1 MYIFGYLRASTS
13 DQNAKRAQ
21 NALQEFVQ
29 QKGHRVAGWYIE
41 NESGASLQRP
51 ELLRLLDDTATGD
64 AIIIE
69 QIDRLSR
76 LDEKSW
82 FTLKEMLNKKEL
94 KVISLDLP
102 TSHIALSTQVTDEFT
117 TSMLKAINN
126 MMMDMLAAI
135 ARKDY
140 QDRRRRQAEGIQ
152 KAKEEGKYRGR
163 QPNLELHEKIYQ
175 LRVINKLSIHDT
187 AKLASVSPR
196 TVIRVAQK
204 LTQERNAPPIDMS
217 AAKASDYKA

>member
-13 DQNAKRAQ
+13 DQNSKRAQ
-21 NALQEFVQ
+21 STLQKFVQ
-29 QKGHRVAGWYIE
+29 DKGFRIAGWYIE

-51 ELLRLLDDTATGD
+51 ELLRLLDDAAKGD

-82 FTLKEMLNKKEL
+82 FTLKEMLHEKDL

-102 TSHIALSTQVTDEFT
+102 TSHIAFSPQITDEFT
-117 TSMLKAINN
+117 GSMIKAINS

-140 QDRRRRQAEGIQ
+140 QDRRRRQAEGIK

-163 QPNLELHEKIYQ
+163 QADSDLHEKIYQ
-175 LRVINKLSIHDT
+175 LRVINKLSISDT
-187 AKLASVSPR
+187 AKLTNVSDR
-196 TVIRVAQK
+196 TVVRVAKK
-204 LTQERNAPPIDMS
+204 LAGERS
-217 AAKASDYKA
+217 AG

>member
-21 NALQEFVQ
+21 GTLQEFVKE
-29 QKGHRVAGWYIE
+29 KGFRVAGWYIE

-51 ELLRLLDDTATGD
+51 ELLRLLDDAAKGD

-76 LDEKSW
+76 LDEQSW
-82 FTLKEMLNKKEL
+82 FTLKQMLQEKDL

-102 TSHIALSTQVTDEFT
+102 TSHIALSPQITDEFT
-117 TSMLKAINN
+117 GSMIKAINS

-140 QDRRRRQAEGIQ
+140 QDRRRRQAEGIK
-152 KAKEEGKYRGR
+152 KAKEEGKYKGR
-163 QPNLELHEKIYQ
+163 QADLDLHEKIYQ
-175 LRVINKLSIHDT
+175 LRVINKLSISDT
-187 AKLASVSPR
+187 AKLANVSDR
-196 TVIRVAQK
+196 TVVRVAKK
-204 LTQERNAPPIDMS
+204 LLSERS
-217 AAKASDYKA
+217 V

>member
-21 NALQEFVQ
+21 GTLNSFVQ
-29 QKGHRVAGWYIE
+29 DKGFRVAAWYIE

-51 ELLRLLDDTATGD
+51 ELLRLLDDAAVGD

-76 LDEKSW
+76 LDEDSW
-82 FTLKEMLNKKEL
+82 FKLKEMLYEKEL

-102 TSHIALSTQVTDEFT
+102 TSHIAFAPQITDEFT
-117 TSMLKAINN
+117 RSMIKAING

-140 QDRRRRQAEGIQ
+140 QDRRRRQAEGIK
-152 KAKEEGKYRGR
+152 KALEEGKYRGR
-163 QPNLELHEKIYQ
+163 QADLELHEKIYQ
-175 LRVINKLSIHDT
+175 LRVVNGLSISDT
-187 AKLASVSPR
+187 AKLTNVSTR
-196 TVIRVAQK
+196 TVIRVAK
-204 LTQERNAPPIDMS
+204 NLSEERLD
-217 AAKASDYKA
+217 K

>member
-1 MYIFGYLRASTS
+1 MYIFGYLRASTN

-21 NALQEFVQ
+21 NTLLQFVQ

-51 ELLRLLDDTATGD
+51 ELLRLLDDAAVGD
-64 AIIIE
+64 AILIE

-76 LDEKSW
+76 LDKSSW
-82 FTLKEMLNKKEL
+82 FTLKEMLLKKEL

-102 TSHIALSTQVTDEFT
+102 TSHLAFSSQITDEFT
-117 TSMLKAINN
+117 NSMMKAING

-140 QDRRRRQAEGIQ
+140 QDRRRRQAEGIE
-152 KAKEEGKYRGR
+152 KAKAEGKYKGR
-163 QPNLELHEKIYQ
+163 QPDLALHEKIYQ
-175 LRVINKLSIHDT
+175 LRVVNKLSISDT
-187 AKLASVSPR
+187 AKLANVSGR
-196 TVIRVAQK
+196 TVIRVAKQ
-204 LTQERNAPPIDMS
+204 QEHKITLPPNEAME
-217 AAKASDYKA
+217 K

>member
-51 ELLRLLDDTATGD
+51 ELLRLLDDAAIGD

-82 FTLKEMLNKKEL
+82 FILKEMLNKKEL

-102 TSHIALSTQVTDEFT
+102 TSHIALSAQVTDEFT
-117 TSMLKAINN
+117 TSMLKAINS

-140 QDRRRRQAEGIQ
+140 QDRRRRQAEGIK

-163 QPNLELHEKIYQ
+163 QPNLELHKKIYQ
-175 LRVINKLSIHDT
+175 LRVVNKLSIHDT
-187 AKLASVSPR
+187 AKLANVSPR

-204 LTQERNAPPIDMS
+204 LSKESN
-217 AAKASDYKA
+217 SDFWAIKEGEEIIML

>member
-21 NALQEFVQ
+21 STLQKFVQ
-29 QKGHRVAGWYIE
+29 DKGFRIAGWYIE

-51 ELLRLLDDTATGD
+51 ELLRLLDDAAKGD

-82 FTLKEMLNKKEL
+82 FTLKEMLHEKEL

-102 TSHIALSTQVTDEFT
+102 TSHIAFSPQITDEFT
-117 TSMLKAINN
+117 GSMIKAINS

-140 QDRRRRQAEGIQ
+140 QDRRRRQAEGIH

-163 QPNLELHEKIYQ
+163 QADTDLHESIYQ
-175 LRVINKLSIHDT
+175 LRVINKLSIRDT
-187 AKLASVSPR
+187 AKLTNVSDR
-196 TVIRVAQK
+196 TVIRVAKK
-204 LTQERNAPPIDMS
+204 LASERAVG
-217 AAKASDYKA
+217 

>member
-21 NALQEFVQ
+21 GALLEFVQ
-29 QKGHRVAGWYIE
+29 QKGFRIAGWYIE

-51 ELLRLLDDTATGD
+51 ELLRLLDDAAIGD

-76 LDEKSW
+76 LDEESW
-82 FTLKEMLNKKEL
+82 FKLKEMLNQKEL

-102 TSHIALSTQVTDEFT
+102 TSHIAFAPHITDEFT
-117 TSMLKAINN
+117 RSMIRAING

-140 QDRRRRQAEGIQ
+140 QDRRRRQAEGIM
-152 KAKEEGKYRGR
+152 KAREEGKYRGR
-163 QPNLELHEKIYQ
+163 QADLQLHEKIYQ
-175 LRVINKLSIHDT
+175 LRVINGLSISDT
-187 AKLASVSPR
+187 AKLTNVSTR
-196 TVIRVAQK
+196 TVIRVAKK
-204 LTQERNAPPIDMS
+204 LKSERVDVQLPQTL
-217 AAKASDYKA
+217 

>member
-21 NALQEFVQ
+21 NVLQEFVQ
-29 QKGHRVAGWYIE
+29 EKGFRIAGWYIE

-51 ELLRLLDDTATGD
+51 ELLRLLDDAEKGD

-82 FTLKEMLNKKEL
+82 FTLKEMLNEKEL

-102 TSHIALSTQVTDEFT
+102 TSHT
-117 TSMLKAINN
+117 
-126 MMMDMLAAI
+126 
-135 ARKDY
+135 
-140 QDRRRRQAEGIQ
+140 
-152 KAKEEGKYRGR
+152 
-163 QPNLELHEKIYQ
+163 
-175 LRVINKLSIHDT
+175 
-187 AKLASVSPR
+187 
-196 TVIRVAQK
+196 
-204 LTQERNAPPIDMS
+204 
-217 AAKASDYKA
+217 

>member
-21 NALQEFVQ
+21 STLQKFVQ
-29 QKGHRVAGWYIE
+29 DKGFRIAGWYIE

-51 ELLRLLDDTATGD
+51 ELLRLLDDAAKGD

-82 FTLKEMLNKKEL
+82 FTLKEMLHEKEL

-102 TSHIALSTQVTDEFT
+102 TSHIAFSPQITDEFT
-117 TSMLKAINN
+117 GSMIKAINS

-140 QDRRRRQAEGIQ
+140 QDRRRRQAEGIH

-163 QPNLELHEKIYQ
+163 QVDADLHEKIYQ
-175 LRVINKLSIHDT
+175 LRVVNKLSIRDT
-187 AKLASVSPR
+187 AKLTNVSDR
-196 TVIRVAQK
+196 TVIRVAKK
-204 LTQERNAPPIDMS
+204 LSSE
-217 AAKASDYKA
+217 

>member
-21 NALQEFVQ
+21 SALQKFVQ
-29 QKGHRVAGWYIE
+29 EKGFRIAGWYIE

-51 ELLRLLDDTATGD
+51 ELLRLLEDAAVGD
-64 AIIIE
+64 AIIVE

-76 LDEKSW
+76 LDEASW
-82 FTLKEMLNKKEL
+82 FALKEMLRKKEL

-102 TSHIALSTQVTDEFT
+102 TSHIAFSPEIADEFT
-117 TSMLKAINN
+117 GAMIKAINS

-140 QDRRRRQAEGIQ
+140 QDRRRRQAEGIK

-163 QPNLELHEKIYQ
+163 QADSDLHEKIYQ
-175 LRVINKLSIHDT
+175 LRVINKLSISDT
-187 AKLASVSPR
+187 AKLTNVSAR
-196 TVIRVAQK
+196 TVIRVAKK
-204 LTQERNAPPIDMS
+204 LASERSVAVI
-217 AAKASDYKA
+217 

>member
-21 NALQEFVQ
+21 STLHQFVQ
-29 QKGHRVAGWYIE
+29 EKGLRVAGWYIE

-51 ELLRLLDDTATGD
+51 ELLRLLEDAAIGD

-76 LDEKSW
+76 LDEQSW
-82 FTLKEMLNKKEL
+82 FKLKEMLQEKEL

-102 TSHIALSTQVTDEFT
+102 TSHIALSPQISDDFT
-117 TSMLKAINN
+117 NSMIKAINS

-140 QDRRRRQAEGIQ
+140 QDRRRRQAEGIK
-152 KAKEEGKYRGR
+152 KAKAEGKYRGR
-163 QPNLELHEKIYQ
+163 QADLDLHEKIYQ
-175 LRVINKLSIHDT
+175 LRVINKLSISET
-187 AKLASVSPR
+187 AKLANVSGR
-196 TVIRVAQK
+196 TVIRVVKK
-204 LTQERNAPPIDMS
+204 LSNER
-217 AAKASDYKA
+217 

>member
-51 ELLRLLDDTATGD
+51 ELLRLLDDMAIGD

-82 FTLKEMLNKKEL
+82 FILKEMLNKKEL

-102 TSHIALSTQVTDEFT
+102 TSHIALSAQVTDEFT
-117 TSMLKAINN
+117 TSMLKAINS

-140 QDRRRRQAEGIQ
+140 QDRRRRQAEGIK

-163 QPNLELHEKIYQ
+163 QPNLELHKKIYQ
-175 LRVINKLSIHDT
+175 LRVVNKLSIHDT
-187 AKLASVSPR
+187 AKLANVSPR

-204 LTQERNAPPIDMS
+204 LSKESN
-217 AAKASDYKA
+217 SDF

>member
-13 DQNAKRAQ
+13 NQNAKRAQ
-21 NALQEFVQ
+21 STLRSFVQ
-29 QKGHRVAGWYIE
+29 EKGFRIAGWYIE

-51 ELLRLLDDTATGD
+51 ELLRLLDDAAKGD

-82 FTLKEMLNKKEL
+82 FTLKQMLHEKEL

-102 TSHIALSTQVTDEFT
+102 TSHIAFSPQITDEFT
-117 TSMLKAINN
+117 GSMIKAINS

-140 QDRRRRQAEGIQ
+140 KDRRRRQAEGIN
-152 KAKEEGKYRGR
+152 KAKGEGKYRGR
-163 QPNLELHEKIYQ
+163 QADLDLHEKIYQ
-175 LRVINKLSIHDT
+175 LRVINKLSIRDT
-187 AKLASVSPR
+187 AKLTNVSDR
-196 TVIRVAQK
+196 TVIRVAKK
-204 LTQERNAPPIDMS
+204 LANERSLGFNPPKQD
-217 AAKASDYKA
+217 

>member
-21 NALQEFVQ
+21 STLQKFVQ
-29 QKGHRVAGWYIE
+29 DKGFRIAGWYIE
-41 NESGASLQRP
+41 NKSGASLQRP
-51 ELLRLLDDTATGD
+51 ELLSLLDDAAKGD

-82 FTLKEMLNKKEL
+82 FTLKEMLHAKEL

-102 TSHIALSTQVTDEFT
+102 TSHIAFSPQITDEFT
-117 TSMLKAINN
+117 GSMIKAINS

-140 QDRRRRQAEGIQ
+140 QDRRRRQAEGIK

-163 QPNLELHEKIYQ
+163 QVDSDLHEKIYQ
-175 LRVINKLSIHDT
+175 LRVVNKLSISDT
-187 AKLASVSPR
+187 AKLTNVSDR
-196 TVIRVAQK
+196 TVIRVAKK
-204 LTQERNAPPIDMS
+204 LASERS
-217 AAKASDYKA
+217 AG

>member
-21 NALQEFVQ
+21 STLQKFVQ
-29 QKGHRVAGWYIE
+29 DKGFRIAGWYIE

-51 ELLRLLDDTATGD
+51 KLLRLLDDAAKGD

-69 QIDRLSR
+69 QIERLSR

-82 FTLKEMLNKKEL
+82 FTLKEMLHEKEL

-102 TSHIALSTQVTDEFT
+102 TSHIAFSPQITDEFT
-117 TSMLKAINN
+117 GSMIKAINS

-140 QDRRRRQAEGIQ
+140 QDRRRRQAEGIK

-163 QPNLELHEKIYQ
+163 QADSDLHEKIYQ
-175 LRVINKLSIHDT
+175 LRVVNKLSISDT
-187 AKLASVSPR
+187 AKLTNVSDR
-196 TVIRVAQK
+196 TVIRVAKK
-204 LTQERNAPPIDMS
+204 LASERS
-217 AAKASDYKA
+217 AG

>member
-13 DQNAKRAQ
+13 DQNAKRAK
-21 NALQEFVQ
+21 NTLQDFVQ
-29 QKGHRVAGWYIE
+29 DKGFRVAAWYIE

-51 ELLRLLDDTATGD
+51 ELLRLLDDAKKGD

-82 FTLKEMLNKKEL
+82 FTLKEMLHEKEL

-102 TSHIALSTQVTDEFT
+102 TSHIAFSPQITDEFT
-117 TSMLKAINN
+117 GSMIKAINS

-140 QDRRRRQAEGIQ
+140 QDRRRRQAEGII
-152 KAKEEGKYRGR
+152 KAKEQGKYRGR
-163 QPNLELHEKIYQ
+163 QADTELHEKIYQ
-175 LRVINKLSIHDT
+175 LRVINKLSISDT
-187 AKLASVSPR
+187 AKLTNVSDR
-196 TVIRVAQK
+196 TVIRVAKK
-204 LTQERNAPPIDMS
+204 LASERS
-217 AAKASDYKA
+217 TE

>member
-21 NALQEFVQ
+21 STLQKFVQ
-29 QKGHRVAGWYIE
+29 DKGFRIAGWYIE

-51 ELLRLLDDTATGD
+51 ELLRLLDYAAKGD

-82 FTLKEMLNKKEL
+82 FTLKEMLHEKEL

-102 TSHIALSTQVTDEFT
+102 TSHIAFSPQITDEFT
-117 TSMLKAINN
+117 GSMIKAINS

-140 QDRRRRQAEGIQ
+140 QDRRRRQAEGIH

-163 QPNLELHEKIYQ
+163 QVDADLHEKIYQ
-175 LRVINKLSIHDT
+175 LRVVNKLSIRDT
-187 AKLASVSPR
+187 AKLTNVSDR
-196 TVIRVAQK
+196 TVIRVAKK
-204 LTQERNAPPIDMS
+204 LAGERS
-217 AAKASDYKA
+217 VG

>member
-51 ELLRLLDDTATGD
+51 ELLRLLDDTAIGD

-82 FTLKEMLNKKEL
+82 FILKEMLNKKEL

-102 TSHIALSTQVTDEFT
+102 TSHIALSAQVTDEFT
-117 TSMLKAINN
+117 SSMLKAINS

-140 QDRRRRQAEGIQ
+140 QDRRRRQAEGIK

-163 QPNLELHEKIYQ
+163 QPNLELHKKIYQ
-175 LRVINKLSIHDT
+175 LRVVNKLSIHDT
-187 AKLASVSPR
+187 AKLANVSPR

-204 LTQERNAPPIDMS
+204 LSKESN
-217 AAKASDYKA
+217 SDF

>member
-1 MYIFGYLRASTS
+1 MYIFGYLRASTN
-13 DQNAKRAQ
+13 DQSAKRAQ
-21 NALQEFVQ
+21 NTLLAFLQE
-29 QKGHRVAGWYIE
+29 KGRRVAGWYIE

-51 ELLRLLDDTATGD
+51 ELLRLLDDAAIGD

-102 TSHIALSTQVTDEFT
+102 TSHIALSPQVTDEFT
-117 TSMLKAINN
+117 SSMIKAINN

-175 LRVINKLSIHDT
+175 LRVVNKLSIHDT

-204 LTQERNAPPIDMS
+204 LTKER
-217 AAKASDYKA
+217 SDTGTNGS

>member
-1 MYIFGYLRASTS
+1 MYIFGYLRASTN

-21 NALQEFVQ
+21 ETLKSFVQ
-29 QKGHRVAGWYIE
+29 DKGFRVAGWYIE
-41 NESGASLQRP
+41 NESGASLLRP
-51 ELLRLLDDTATGD
+51 ELLRLLEDAAIGD

-76 LDEKSW
+76 LDEESW
-82 FTLKEMLNKKEL
+82 FKLKEMLHNKAL

-102 TSHIALSTQVTDEFT
+102 TSHIAFSPQITDEFT
-117 TSMLKAINN
+117 SSMIKAINS

-140 QDRRRRQAEGIQ
+140 QDRRRRQAEGI
-152 KAKEEGKYRGR
+152 KTAKEEGKFRGR
-163 QPNLELHEKIYQ
+163 QPDLELHEKIYQ

-187 AKLASVSPR
+187 ARLANVSG
-196 TVIRVAQK
+196 T
-204 LTQERNAPPIDMS
+204 
-217 AAKASDYKA
+217 

>member
-21 NALQEFVQ
+21 SALQEFVQ
-29 QKGHRVAGWYIE
+29 QKGRRVAGWYIE

-51 ELLRLLDDTATGD
+51 ELLRLLDDAAIGD
-64 AIIIE
+64 AILIE

-82 FTLKEMLNKKEL
+82 FTLKEMLNRKEL

-102 TSHIALSTQVTDEFT
+102 TSHIALSSQVTDEFT
-117 TSMLKAINN
+117 NSMLKAINS

-163 QPNLELHEKIYQ
+163 QPNGAIIKCGVWSSCSSLLMSLHCLHSIDEASIYP
-175 LRVINKLSIHDT
+175 LLSSIMINEFDQSTLHS
-187 AKLASVSPR
+187 SF
-196 TVIRVAQK
+196 
-204 LTQERNAPPIDMS
+204 
-217 AAKASDYKA
+217 